1 MPSTVIKTYRYFPQE
16 EILRIEYVSGIIYDY
31 LKVPQV
37 VFDEFR
43 SAFSK
48 GVYLNKQIKGKFD
61 FIKVEDYI

>member
-31 LKVPQV
+31 LKVPQA